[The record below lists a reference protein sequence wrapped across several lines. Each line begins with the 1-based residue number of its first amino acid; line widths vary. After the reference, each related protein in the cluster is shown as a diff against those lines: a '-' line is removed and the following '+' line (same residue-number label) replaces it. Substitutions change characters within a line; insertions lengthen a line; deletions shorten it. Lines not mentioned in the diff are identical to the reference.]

1 MNQRAIIHIIFAV
14 LGIPVLITIG
24 IWSATDPLYAGV
36 AAIIVI
42 GIVVL
47 SQLGKKVWLLIP
59 LLAAFSG
66 AVNILPGHFAPRDL
80 AVGVAAAILP
90 PIWVM
95 KRFPIR
101 FRLGSIEVALLALF
115 AFVGQA
121 YFRNPVGLSI
131 FGSGV
136 IGGRPYFELVVSV
149 VAFLILSVQIVD
161 FKSIRLMIF
170 ANFAGS
176 VALPIYN
183 TMLGLFPSLAI
194 YGAGIYQSGT
204 TSRAISEHLLGSD
217 PNQGLGR
224 RAYLA
229 RFSRPIMNL
238 ILAFKSPLQLI
249 VPKNFGYLL
258 LAAFAGVCVLLG
270 GFRSGVAG
278 YGMLVIVAA
287 ILHRKPIQLVVMG
300 LIGGPVIAV
309 LLVLQG
315 AVIELPS
322 PAQRALSFLPADWND
337 DAVENAQDS
346 SEWRFEMW
354 EVALSSDRYIRNKW
368 FGDGF
373 GFTAR
378 ELDYQMELMMTG
390 MAPSDMQDYYL
401 TTGTFHSGPVETIK
415 RVGYMG
421 LLALLVVMGVFFKES
436 LGLVNRARGTPYFP
450 YAVFVAM
457 PLLILPFK
465 FALIFGAFQGAV
477 SGLLLAGGMMRM
489 IDTSLTKWKAAR
501 AAESLP
507 EGAVTR

>member
-59 LLAAFSG
+59 LFAVFSG
-66 AVNILPGHFAPRDL
+66 AVNMLPGHFAPRDL

-183 TMLGLFPSLAI
+183 TVLGLFPSLAI
-194 YGAGIYQSGT
+194 YGASIYQSGT

-217 PNQGLGR
+217 PNQGGGR

-378 ELDYQMELMMTG
+378 ELSYQMELMATG
-390 MAPSDMQDYYL
+390 MAPADMQDSVANNFRSQAADRISPEIDVSRIRL
-401 TTGTFHSGPVETIK
+401 G
-415 RVGYMG
+415 RV
-421 LLALLVVMGVFFKES
+421 LINHARRLAIDITVTNQPMSRFQ
-436 LGLVNRARGTPYFP
+436 A
-450 YAVFVAM
+450 
-457 PLLILPFK
+457 PLLLDQLDRQI
-465 FALIFGAFQGAV
+465 IQQ
-477 SGLLLAGGMMRM
+477 LLMTGCASKLAKIARSFH
-489 IDTSLTKWKAAR
+489 DTSAKVSIPDPIYDHTSGERILGR
-501 AAESLP
+501 RDPVS
-507 EGAVTR
+507 